1 MISKGGVHGETSVKL
16 PGHPVKTGQARRGRS
31 VKLTALSMSNGLP
44 GKAVS
49 FILPLD
55 PAYKAGL
62 VGHVPAKRS
71 GGVEWVLSRI
81 EQK

>member
-1 MISKGGVHGETSVKL
+1 MISKSGVHGETNVKL
-16 PGHPVKTGQARRGRS
+16 PGHRP
-31 VKLTALSMSNGLP
+31 GLP
-44 GKAVS
+44 GKVVS
-49 FILPLD
+49 FYIVPLD

-81 EQK
+81 EQE